1 MALLPSPLDDL
12 AAVPIAEVLAHLAE
26 SRDRVHHEATR
37 IDGEPAPPSR
47 LLHVAEV
54 PARPARF
61 AELAR
66 PLPPGVSE
74 RVGPLWSH
82 QAEAIDLV
90 RAGRSVVIAS
100 GTASGKSR
108 CYQVPMAEAAVAPVR
123 PGTGLILFP
132 TKALAHDQLRA
143 LTALSFSGV
152 TAGAYDGDASP
163 EERTWIRKH
172 ASVVLTNPEMLHS
185 GLLPHHERWAT
196 FLGRLRYVVIDE
208 LHTFRGVFGSHV
220 AQLLRR
226 LRRLAVHHGADP
238 VFICCSA
245 TIGEPQRLASALTG
259 VDVVPVVDDGSPR
272 GQRTVAFWQ
281 PPLLD
286 AASGTRASAHRE
298 SAAVLAGLIES
309 GHTSLGFARSRR
321 GVEIVAADVRRRLPR
336 PLARRVRA
344 YRGGYLAEERRAIE
358 DELFA
363 GQLTGIVATSAL
375 ELGID
380 VGGLDAVVI
389 DGFPGTIASFWQQA
403 GRAGRSGGQA
413 AAVLVAGNDQ
423 LDQWLATHPEEL
435 LTRAPEPAVVNPANP
450 FVLDPHL
457 RCAAHEL
464 PLSHADSRW
473 WPEVLDDG
481 VRRLVHADELAVR
494 HRGRRREPI
503 AVWMGTGWPSHG
515 VGLRNAAGAP
525 VRIVTA
531 EGERAVGD
539 VDRARAP
546 EQLHP
551 GASYL
556 HQGHHWRVTELDLDT
571 GRALVEPDDGATYTV
586 ARTDTRVRLLEV
598 EQQRVVGAARL
609 HLGGVEVQSRVVGYQ
624 RKDTLTG
631 VVVQRE
637 PLDLPAATLMTR
649 AIWYVI
655 EPELATAAGID
666 PARLPGA
673 LHAVEHAAIGMLPLF
688 AICDRWDVGGLSTA
702 CQADTQRPTII
713 IYDAMPGGAGVAELG
728 YEAADRHLAATRE
741 SIAACPCSDGCPS
754 CVQSP
759 KCGNGN
765 EQLDKAA
772 AVVLLD
778 AILTSS
784 GDHSTRM
791 VAVERS
797 VRSPTIAPTS
807 GTPVGVS

>member
-1 MALLPSPLDDL
+1 MAVLPSPFDDL
-12 AAVPIAEVLAHLAE
+12 ADVSIAEVLADLAA
-26 SRDRVHHEATR
+26 SRDRVHREDLDL
-37 IDGEPAPPSR
+37 DGETTVPSR
-47 LLHVAEV
+47 LLYATEV
-54 PARPARF
+54 PARQARF

-66 PLPPGVSE
+66 PLPPALAEHAG
-74 RVGPLWSH
+74 RLWTH

-90 RAGRSVVIAS
+90 RAGKSVVIAS

-108 CYQVPMAEAAVAPVR
+108 CYQLPMAEATLAPIR
-123 PGTGLILFP
+123 PGTGIAIFP
-132 TKALAHDQLRA
+132 TKALAQDQLRA
-143 LTALSFSGV
+143 LTALGV
-152 TAGAYDGDASP
+152 PGLTAGAYDGDASP

-172 ASVVLTNPEMLHS
+172 ASVVLTNPEMLHA

-196 FLGRLRYVVIDE
+196 FLGRLRYIVVDE
-208 LHTFRGVFGSHV
+208 LHAFRGVFGSHV
-220 AQLLRR
+220 AQVLRR

-259 VDVVPVVDDGSPR
+259 VDVVPVTDDGSPR
-272 GQRTVAFWQ
+272 GPRTLAIWQ

-286 AASGTRASAHRE
+286 AATGARASAHRE
-298 SAAVLAGLIES
+298 SAAVLAGLIDS
-309 GHTSLGFARSRR
+309 GRTSLGFARSRR

-336 PLARRVRA
+336 SLARQVRA
-344 YRGGYLAEERRAIE
+344 YRGGYLPEERRAIE

-363 GQLTGIVATSAL
+363 GRLAGIVATSAL

-403 GRAGRSGGQA
+403 GRAGRAGGHA

-423 LDQWLATHPEEL
+423 LDQWLAAHPEEL
-435 LTRAPEPAVVNPANP
+435 LTRTPEPAVVNPANP
-450 FVLDPHL
+450 FVVDPHL

-464 PLSHADSRW
+464 PLSHADARW
-473 WPEVLDDG
+473 WPGVLDDG
-481 VRRLVHADELAVR
+481 VRRLVQADELIVR

-503 AVWMGTGWPSHG
+503 AVWAGTGWPSHG

-531 EGERAVGD
+531 NGERAVGD

-546 EQLHP
+546 EQVHP
-551 GASYL
+551 GASYV
-556 HQGHHWRVTELDLDT
+556 HQGHHWRVTELDLDA
-571 GRALVEPDDGATYTV
+571 GRALVVPDDGATYTV
-586 ARTDTRVRLLEV
+586 ARTDTRVRLLDV
-598 EQQRVVGAARL
+598 DQDRQVGAARL

-631 VVVQRE
+631 TVVQRE
-637 PLDLPAATLMTR
+637 SLDLPAAALITR
-649 AIWYVI
+649 AIWYVL
-655 EPELATAAGID
+655 EPELAAEAGID
-666 PARLPGA
+666 PTRVGAA

-688 AICDRWDVGGLSTA
+688 AICDRWDVGGVSTV
-702 CQADTQRPTII
+702 CQSDTQRPTII
-713 IYDAMPGGAGVAELG
+713 IYDGIPGGAGVAELG
-728 YEAADRHLAATRE
+728 YDAADRHLAATKE
-741 SIAACPCSDGCPS
+741 SIAACACLEGCPS

-765 EQLDKAA
+765 DHLDKAA
-772 AVVLLD
+772 ALLLLD
-778 AILTSS
+778 AILPRRA
-784 GDHSTRM
+784 DHSTLM
-791 VAVERS
+791 VALERS
-797 VRSPTIAPTS
+797 VRSPTNAPTR
-807 GTPVGVS
+807 GTAVGAR